1 VGGRPGREIRRRV
14 PVRTRRSMTG
24 AGRADLIG
32 RVHDRERGKGRSG
45 QRLSNWGTGPARQR
59 ERRSARVK
67 KLVPTSRPH
76 WAASAR
82 EGRERGTDCR

>member
-1 VGGRPGREIRRRV
+1 VGGRHGREIRRRAR
-14 PVRTRRSMTG
+14 VRTHRSTAG

-32 RVHDRERGKGRSG
+32 RVHDRERGTGRSG
-45 QRLSNWGTGPARQR
+45 QRLSNWCTGPARKR

-67 KLVPTSRPH
+67 KLAPTGWPH

-82 EGRERGTDCR
+82 EGRERGTDYH